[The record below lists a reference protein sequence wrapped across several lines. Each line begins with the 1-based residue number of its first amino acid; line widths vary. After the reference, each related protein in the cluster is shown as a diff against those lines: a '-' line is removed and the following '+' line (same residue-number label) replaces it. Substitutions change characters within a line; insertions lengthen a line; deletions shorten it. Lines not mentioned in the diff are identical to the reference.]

1 MASRLLEKLNILF
14 IDSLILLEGATEKEK
29 GREGRRKE
37 RERKR
42 ERVRERER
50 SSNSHNSQDLDRL
63 KS

>member
-37 RERKR
+37 REREK
-42 ERVRERER
+42 EKESERER
-50 SSNSHNSQDLDRL
+50 DLQILTTARTWTG
-63 KS
+63 